1 MDFFGMF
8 GNRKPTSQPGQS
20 FDGKNIQRNI
30 LNNIATISGYVQ
42 SGFLKKVKDDLT
54 NILLA
59 IQALKNQRDVLND
72 YVQSTA
78 NQNITPTELKKELD
92 ALTAARD
99 LEGDAFLKER
109 QNLLQTIKELEAKN
123 LELDK
128 VNNELKKDKT
138 SEPEYIATLRR
149 RRDELDQ
156 NVVILENKIVKGQSE
171 VLQNCSEMLNDINDK
186 LEATV
191 TLFKDYETTLNVII
205 NQIKAELEVE
215 EEVPVNTA
223 AALNEVFNNQPP
235 QQQQNNGAEETKEN
249 GPEPGPTGGKFFN
262 KKGGYYY
269 PTSSSSK
276 RNKKSVGRRKK
287 HKRTN
292 KTRR

>member
-30 LNNIATISGYVQ
+30 LKNIETISGYVQ

-59 IQALKNQRDVLND
+59 IQALKKQRDTLNEFF
-72 YVQSTA
+72 QRTA

-191 TLFKDYETTLNVII
+191 TLFNDYETTLNVII

-223 AALNEVFNNQPP
+223 AALNELFDNQQP
-235 QQQQNNGAEETKEN
+235 QQSSNGAEETKDN